1 MPDRPDWELPRPLR
15 RNQLIAAIAKFL
27 AGSESLRDGMRDLL
41 EREVDQ
47 AGADAVERLGEHL
60 AVAGSDWDY
69 YAPDPL
75 ARRIHHAV
83 AERVLQPESALRGQ
97 EHLPAVAGKPVIV
110 FANHLSYSDA
120 NLLEVLLFRDEDG
133 GRAMS
138 DRLTTVAGPKVYS
151 SLQRRFSSLCFGT
164 IKTPQSTALSSEDA
178 VMNPREVARAARR
191 SIDVAHERLGLG
203 DALLVF
209 AEGTRSRT
217 AGIQQLLTAVAR
229 YLDCPGVFVLPVGIM
244 GTDQLFPIG
253 EPGLNSVTAIARLG
267 QPFAA
272 AALEERAGGD
282 RRLMMDAVGI
292 AIAGLLPPGQQGA
305 YGPDAPDLDQARRI
319 LREVTRAA

>member
-1 MPDRPDWELPRPLR
+1 MPERGDWELPQPLR
-15 RNQLIAAIAKFL
+15 RNQLIGAITKFL
-27 AGSESLRDGMRDLL
+27 AGSESLRSGMRELL
-41 EREVDQ
+41 EREVDR
-47 AGADAVERLGEHL
+47 AGDEAVERLGQHL
-60 AVAGSDWDY
+60 AVAGSDWDF
-69 YAPDPL
+69 YAADPL

-83 AERVLQPESALRGQ
+83 AERVLQPASALLGR
-97 EHLPAVAGKPVIV
+97 EHLPAVAGRPVIV

-133 GRAMS
+133 GRAIS

-191 SIDVAHERLGLG
+191 SIDVAHERLEQG

-217 AGIQQLLTAVAR
+217 AGVQQLLTAVAR
-229 YLDCPGVFVLPVGIM
+229 YLDCPGVSVLPVGIV

-253 EPGLNSVTAIARLG
+253 EPGLYQVTAIARLG
-267 QPFAA
+267 RPFTA
-272 AALEERAGGD
+272 AALQERAGGD
-282 RRLMMDAVGI
+282 RRLMMDAIGI
-292 AIAGLLPPGQQGA
+292 AIAEVLPPAQHGV
-305 YGPDAPDLDQARRI
+305 YGPGAPDLDEARRI
-319 LREVTRAA
+319 LRDVS